1 MNNILTIRTI
11 FFNLMNLANK
21 LITKLKSTMTND
33 IDQLIGIPL
42 QTKMIA
48 EIYCDIINSEKDLN
62 SIELNNIS
70 DLYHEFVE
78 RKFNIHYE
86 DKKKIEI
93 ARDMDDYEEKKA
105 KFYEG
110 HIKYSILLLFKENNQ
125 IDCNNDKE
133 EKRIKCKT

>member
-1 MNNILTIRTI
+1 MEDFFQIISFDLNN
-11 FFNLMNLANK
+11 FNIEDQIKFLVKYWTTLNKNLNGEALENLANK

-70 DLYHEFVE
+70 DFYHEFVE
-78 RKFNIHYE
+78 RKFDIQYVGIVSH
-86 DKKKIEI
+86 
-93 ARDMDDYEEKKA
+93 
-105 KFYEG
+105 
-110 HIKYSILLLFKENNQ
+110 
-125 IDCNNDKE
+125 
-133 EKRIKCKT
+133 